1 MSISRTRAT
10 VLAGTA
16 ASALLLAAGCSDD
29 NDTAT
34 HDTHS
39 ATSTTSSAAPS
50 AAARTDF
57 NDADVTFLQ
66 MMYPHHAQAV
76 DMAKMVPTHTQN
88 AQLIALAAQVEKAQA
103 PEMQQITGLL
113 AGFGKPAP
121 SASGGHDGHAMPGMM
136 TDAQMS
142 ALQSA
147 QGADFDKQW
156 LEMMIAHHEGA
167 VAMAQTELA
176 GGVNPES
183 RQLAT
188 AIVAD
193 QQAEIAT
200 MRGMLG
206 QS

>member
-10 VLAGTA
+10 VLAVTA

-188 AIVAD
+188 VIVAD

>member
-1 MSISRTRAT
+1 MFITRTRAT
-10 VLAGTA
+10 VLAVSA
-16 ASALLLAAGCSDD
+16 ASVLLLAACGDD
-29 NDTAT
+29 TDSAT

-39 ATSTTSSAAPS
+39 STSSASATS
-50 AAARTDF
+50 ATAAARTDF

-76 DMAKMVPTHTQN
+76 EMAKMVPSHTQN
-88 AQLIALAAQVEKAQA
+88 QQLIALAAEVEKAQA

-113 AGFGKPAP
+113 ASFGKPAP
-121 SASGGHDGHAMPGMM
+121 SASEGHGGHDMPGMM
-136 TDAQMS
+136 TDAQMT

-147 QGADFDKQW
+147 QGAEFDKQW
-156 LEMMIAHHEGA
+156 LEMMIDHHEGA
-167 VAMAQTELA
+167 VDMARTELA

-188 AIVAD
+188 AIVAA
-193 QQAEIAT
+193 QEAEITT

-206 QS
+206 QG

>member
-1 MSISRTRAT
+1 MFITRTRAT
-10 VLAGTA
+10 VLAVSA
-16 ASALLLAAGCSDD
+16 ASVLLLAACGDD
-29 NDTAT
+29 TESAT

-39 ATSTTSSAAPS
+39 STSSTSATSAT

-76 DMAKMVPTHTQN
+76 EMAKMVPSHTQN
-88 AQLIALAAQVEKAQA
+88 QQLIALAAEVEKAQA
-103 PEMQQITGLL
+103 PEMQQITDLL
-113 AGFGKPAP
+113 ASFGKPAP
-121 SASGGHDGHAMPGMM
+121 SASAGHGGHAMPGMM
-136 TDAQMS
+136 TDAQMT

-147 QGADFDKQW
+147 AGAEFDKQW
-156 LEMMIAHHEGA
+156 LEMMIDHHEGA
-167 VAMAQTELA
+167 VDMARTELA

-188 AIVAD
+188 AIVAT
-193 QQAEIAT
+193 QETEITT

-206 QS
+206 QG